1 MKRARALGTRD
12 AGLVR
17 DLLAADPVANLFVS
31 SRVEAGV
38 LWSGSPATLYGW
50 PGDAPRHLLHA
61 GSNLVPVFGPTDPAE
76 PDETGTAIAAFVEA
90 LGPHRWCQSIVGRS
104 DLALAL
110 HAALVRR
117 GRSYAAQREIRPR
130 QPLMVAREV
139 LPQAT
144 DAPVRRIAMAEFDS
158 YLAAAIAMYT
168 EEVGVDPTLGGGRS
182 GYRVHCQGLVES
194 GRAWGIVEDGT
205 VVFKADVGLSCGGIA
220 QVQGVWLAPGLRGR
234 GLAAPAMAA
243 ATRCILGQHD
253 IVSLYVNDYNTRA
266 VRTYLRTGFAV
277 AGEFATV
284 LY

>member
-12 AGLVR
+12 AGPVR
-17 DLLAADPVANLFVS
+17 ELLAADPVANLFVA
-31 SRVEAGV
+31 SRVDAGV

-50 PGDAPRHLLHA
+50 PGNAPRHLLHA
-61 GSNLVPVFGPTDPAE
+61 GSNLVPVLGPCDD
-76 PDETGTAIAAFVEA
+76 DERNAAIDAFADA

-104 DLALAL
+104 EAALAL
-110 HAALVRR
+110 HAVLAGR

-144 DAPVRRIAMAEFDS
+144 EAPVRRITMAEFDS
-158 YLAAAIAMYT
+158 YLAAAVAMYT
-168 EEVGVDPTLGGGRS
+168 EEVGVDPTIGGGRS
-182 GYRVHCQGLVES
+182 GYRAHCQGLVES
-194 GRAWGIVEDGT
+194 GRAWGVVEDGT

-220 QVQGVWLAPGLRGR
+220 QVQGVWLAPHLRGR

-243 ATRCILGQHD
+243 ATRGILRQHD
-253 IVSLYVNDYNTRA
+253 VVSLYVNDYNVRA
-266 VRTYLRTGFAV
+266 VRTYLRTGFAH